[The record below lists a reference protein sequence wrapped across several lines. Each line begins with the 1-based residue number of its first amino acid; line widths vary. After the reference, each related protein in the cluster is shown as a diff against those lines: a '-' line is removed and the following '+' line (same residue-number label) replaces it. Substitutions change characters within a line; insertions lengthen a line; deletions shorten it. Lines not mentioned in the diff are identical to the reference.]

1 MSWIARFR
9 IKNALIIANLISNVI
24 GVHSEGV
31 VAANI
36 RSPDRLSDTLVGDTV
51 NLASRLQDVNK
62 DLGTEVI
69 LSGSTRSRLQGGI
82 ALKEL
87 PPQHIKGKSQQVQVY
102 TLAL

>member
-1 MSWIARFR
+1 M
-9 IKNALIIANLISNVI
+9 
-24 GVHSEGV
+24 
-31 VAANI
+31 
-36 RSPDRLSDTLVGDTV
+36 
-51 NLASRLQDVNK
+51 NLASRLQDLNK